1 MKQRTQLL
9 LLFSAMVVSLL
20 ALMAMQWYWLQEGK
34 QRRQAEFD
42 QAVAEALRQTN
53 YALEAIEASK
63 LINKA
68 VDSRQWVQRFDSL
81 AGTKALYKFD
91 TIVLA
96 EGQAEPLPPRA
107 DILLVKPSPAFPSIP
122 LASSPLPAIGFSF
135 DMPATHDVTLKRIDS
150 ILQNQNL
157 NAPIKIR
164 RFKSGIEEKTDSI
177 IQVLVKQD
185 SILLQQFQKAGTQRI
200 VIHTDVEAK
209 TWSKNTQ
216 RLASPKPTPTK
227 RSRTVVQRQVP
238 IDSLLAQVT
247 LDFIS
252 PKLPIEQ
259 RITQI
264 QFDSLLQSNL
274 KQRGIQ
280 LPFQYW
286 ITREQGDTAAFVFGN
301 RQLPPNQSHLYQTR
315 LFPNDLFHLNEQ
327 LMLYFVDESAYL
339 SEGMTAMY
347 LLSGLLFLLIGGIF
361 YAAFRYLM
369 HQKRLS
375 DIKSDFINNMSHEF
389 KTPIATINLATDA
402 LNNDKVRAQPAQIH
416 KYVSIIKSEN
426 RRMNQHVELVLQT
439 ARLEKKELKLNLSE
453 VELNGIIHQAVSL
466 MQMQFESKGGEIHL
480 DAPPALML
488 QADETHLLNVFTN
501 LLDNAQKYCE
511 QAPRV
516 QIGIQ
521 TTPTRCYIAVTD
533 NGIGMSKDE
542 KDHIFDQFY
551 RIPTGN
557 LHNVKGFG
565 LGLSYVKAIVT
576 AHGGQI
582 TVSSEVGKGSTFT
595 IQLPLNQR
603 TA

>member
-1 MKQRTQLL
+1 ML

-96 EGQAEPLPPRA
+96 EGQAEPLSPRA

-122 LASSPLPAIGFSF
+122 LPSSPLPAIGFSF

-177 IQVLVKQD
+177 VQVLVKQD

-209 TWSKNTQ
+209 NWSENAQ
-216 RLASPKPTPTK
+216 RLTSPKPTPAK

-402 LNNDKVRAQPAQIH
+402 LNNDKVRAQPAQID
-416 KYVSIIKSEN
+416 KYVGIIKSEN
-426 RRMNQHVELVLQT
+426 RRMNQHVEFVLQT

-453 VELNGIIHQAVSL
+453 VELNGIIQQAVSL
-466 MQMQFESKGGEIHL
+466 MQMQFESKGGEIHF

-521 TTPTRCYIAVTD
+521 TTPTRCYITVTD

-542 KDHIFDQFY
+542 KDQVFDQFY
-551 RIPTGN
+551 RIHTGN

-582 TVSSEVGKGSTFT
+582 GVSSEIGKGSTFT

-603 TA
+603 TS